1 MSPLVCVGK
10 KEDNLGKGC
19 GLGRRIERFGHILI
33 HDLSVLMLWI

>member
-10 KEDNLGKGC
+10 KEDNLGNGR
-19 GLGRRIERFGHILI
+19 GSGRRIECFGHILV